1 MSDTILYIIFAV
13 LVVITFA
20 VAYYYGRDEKPKL

>member
-1 MSDTILYIIFAV
+1 MSDATSYIIFGIVA
-13 LVVITFA
+13 LFAFA